1 MFYGLATDFD
11 FFDEHLESAILISP
25 CIYGQGGTE
34 EDIKEYLYF
43 KQIGVYAV
51 GGDKWPESKKKICE
65 ELSEEKCTFWGYW
78 PDDLEAGP
86 FNSLQWTMQN
96 YVEGFSELIEIEDY
110 YYGKRG
116 SPEVNLRNIEDSLP
130 ITFFIGDMDT
140 TCLPELSERVYD
152 EMVNADVTKLY
163 DEGFNHETYG
173 FVGSQDFVDKMCRAI
188 EDGKMRAEGHH
199 DGHDDHDGDMMEGIW
214 MFFLMSDGAS
224 NLLAASAVALT
235 TLALAF

>member
-78 PDDLEAGP
+78 PDELEAGP

-96 YVEGFSELIEIEDY
+96 YVEGFKELIDIEDY
-110 YYGKRG
+110 YYGKRD
-116 SPEVNLRNIEDSLP
+116 SPKVDLGNIEDSL
-130 ITFFIGDMDT
+130 
-140 TCLPELSERVYD
+140 
-152 EMVNADVTKLY
+152 
-163 DEGFNHETYG
+163 
-173 FVGSQDFVDKMCRAI
+173 
-188 EDGKMRAEGHH
+188 
-199 DGHDDHDGDMMEGIW
+199 
-214 MFFLMSDGAS
+214 
-224 NLLAASAVALT
+224 
-235 TLALAF
+235 